1 MTAPTSV
8 STALVIFCLVCS
20 FMFAPYRLLNWLR
33 EPLGISPPPTITRG
47 IGVGTMKLNAPA
59 ITLVSIDRCIVGIS
73 LGIGAMLSPLGNVCV
88 RMFMFAPYVVPQCY
102 TS

>member
-1 MTAPTSV
+1 MPTG
-8 STALVIFCLVCS
+8 
-20 FMFAPYRLLNWLR
+20 LR
-33 EPLGISPPPTITRG
+33 SCPTITRG
-47 IGVGTMKLNAPA
+47 IGVGTTKLNAPD
-59 ITLVSIDRCIVGIS
+59 ITFVFSDLCIVGIS